1 MKKIMIFV
9 MIFVLIIFLLIYFF
23 YFFHT
28 TKKEENIVQLGVE
41 CEITDINRSDKTL
54 TIIGSDGG
62 REIIQQESKIDCKHL
77 EKDGKIVEFNS
88 SNQPK
93 IINFDDLKQSDRIKI
108 NVNEKELKN
117 NNEFLKV
124 KQIELLNKN

>member
-1 MKKIMIFV
+1 

-23 YFFHT
+23 YLFHT

-41 CEITDINRSDKTL
+41 CEIIDVNRSDKTL
-54 TIIGSDGG
+54 TIIGAEGG
-62 REIIQQESKIDCKHL
+62 RKIIQQESKIDCKDL

-93 IINFDDLKQSDRIKI
+93 IIKFDDLKQSDRIKI
-108 NVNEKELKN
+108 NIDEKQLQN

>member
-1 MKKIMIFV
+1 MKKII
-9 MIFVLIIFLLIYFF
+9 IIALIIFLLIYFF

-41 CEITDINRSDKTL
+41 CEIIDVNRFDKTL
-54 TIIGSDGG
+54 TIIGAEGG
-62 REIIQQESKIDCKHL
+62 RKIIQQESKIDCKHL

-88 SNQPK
+88 SNEPN
-93 IINFDDLKQSDRIKI
+93 IIKFDDLKQSDRIKI
-108 NVNEKELKN
+108 NVDEKELKN
-117 NNEFLKV
+117 NSEFLKV

>member
-1 MKKIMIFV
+1 MKKIMIFA
-9 MIFVLIIFLLIYFF
+9 LIICLLISPSCAR
-23 YFFHT
+23 
-28 TKKEENIVQLGVE
+28 KKDNLVQLGIE
-41 CEITDINRSDKTL
+41 CEITDVNKSEKIL
-54 TIIGSDGG
+54 TIIGAESG
-62 REIIQQESKIDCKHL
+62 RKIIQQESKIDCKDL

-93 IINFDDLKQSDRIKI
+93 IIKFDDLKQSDRIKI
-108 NVNEKELKN
+108 NIDEKQLQN

>member
-1 MKKIMIFV
+1 MKKII
-9 MIFVLIIFLLIYFF
+9 IFVLIIFLLIYFF

-88 SNQPK
+88 SNEPN
-93 IINFDDLKQSDRIKI
+93 IIKFDDLKQSDRIKI
-108 NVNEKELKN
+108 NVDEKELQN

>member
-9 MIFVLIIFLLIYFF
+9 LIFVLIICLLIFPSC
-23 YFFHT
+23 
-28 TKKEENIVQLGVE
+28 TKRKENIVQLGVE
-41 CEITDINRSDKTL
+41 CEITDVNRSDKTL
-54 TIIGSDGG
+54 TIIGSEGG
-62 REIIQQESKIDCKHL
+62 RKIIQQESKIDCKDL

-88 SNQPK
+88 SNEPK
-93 IINFDDLKQSDRIKI
+93 IIKFDDLKQSDRIKI
-108 NVNEKELKN
+108 NVDEKQLQN

>member
-9 MIFVLIIFLLIYFF
+9 LIICLLIYFF
-23 YFFHT
+23 YFIHT

-41 CEITDINRSDKTL
+41 CEIIDVNRTDKIL
-54 TIIGSDGG
+54 TIIGAEGG
-62 REIIQQESKIDCKHL
+62 RKIIQQESKIDCKHL

-93 IINFDDLKQSDRIKI
+93 IIKFDDLKQSDRIKI
-108 NVNEKELKN
+108 NVDEKELKN
-117 NNEFLKV
+117 DNKFLKI

>member
-1 MKKIMIFV
+1 MKKII
-9 MIFVLIIFLLIYFF
+9 IFVLIIFLLIYFF

-93 IINFDDLKQSDRIKI
+93 IIKFDDLKQSDRIKI
-108 NVNEKELKN
+108 NVDEKELKN

-124 KQIELLNKN
+124 KQIELVNKN

>member
-1 MKKIMIFV
+1 MKKIMIFA
-9 MIFVLIIFLLIYFF
+9 LIIFLLIYFF
-23 YFFHT
+23 YLFHT

-41 CEITDINRSDKTL
+41 CDITDVDRSDKTL
-54 TIIGSDGG
+54 TIIGAEGG
-62 REIIQQESKIDCKHL
+62 RKIIQQESKIDCKHL

-88 SNQPK
+88 SNEPN
-93 IINFDDLKQSDRIKI
+93 IIKFDDLKQSDRIKI
-108 NVNEKELKN
+108 NVDEKELQN

>member
-1 MKKIMIFV
+1 MIF
-9 MIFVLIIFLLIYFF
+9 ILIIFLLI

-28 TKKEENIVQLGVE
+28 TKKEENVVLLGVE
-41 CEITDINRSDKTL
+41 CDITDINTSDKIL
-54 TIIGSDGG
+54 TIIGADSG
-62 REIIQQESKIDCKHL
+62 RKIIQQESKIDCKHL

-88 SNQPK
+88 SNEPNILK
-93 IINFDDLKQSDRIKI
+93 FDDLKQSDRIKI
-108 NVNEKELKN
+108 NVDEKELKN

>member
-9 MIFVLIIFLLIYFF
+9 MIFILIIFLLI

-28 TKKEENIVQLGVE
+28 TKKEENVVLLGVE
-41 CEITDINRSDKTL
+41 CEITDVNRSDKTL
-54 TIIGSDGG
+54 TIIGADSG
-62 REIIQQESKIDCKHL
+62 RKIIQQESKIDCKDL

-88 SNQPK
+88 SNEPK
-93 IINFDDLKQSDRIKI
+93 IIKFDDLKQSDRIKI
-108 NVNEKELKN
+108 NVDEKGLKN

>member
-1 MKKIMIFV
+1 MKKII
-9 MIFVLIIFLLIYFF
+9 IFVLIIFLLIYFF
-23 YFFHT
+23 YLFHT

-41 CEITDINRSDKTL
+41 CEIIDVNRSDKTL
-54 TIIGSDGG
+54 TIIGVGSG

-88 SNQPK
+88 SNEPN
-93 IINFDDLKQSDRIKI
+93 IIKFDDLKQSDRIKI
-108 NVNEKELKN
+108 NVDEKELKN
-117 NNEFLKV
+117 NSEFLKV

>member
-1 MKKIMIFV
+1 MKKI

-23 YFFHT
+23 YLFHT

-41 CEITDINRSDKTL
+41 CEIIDVNRSDKTL
-54 TIIGSDGG
+54 TIIGAEGG
-62 REIIQQESKIDCKHL
+62 REIIQQESKIDCKDL
-77 EKDGKIVEFNS
+77 EKDGKIVKFNS
-88 SNQPK
+88 SNQPN
-93 IINFDDLKQSDRIKI
+93 IIKFDDLKQSDRIKI

>member
-1 MKKIMIFV
+1 MKKIMIFA
-9 MIFVLIIFLLIYFF
+9 LIIFLLIYFF
-23 YFFHT
+23 YLFHT

-41 CEITDINRSDKTL
+41 CDITDVDRSDKTL
-54 TIIGSDGG
+54 TIIGAEGG
-62 REIIQQESKIDCKHL
+62 RKIIQQESKIDCKHL

-88 SNQPK
+88 SNQPNILK
-93 IINFDDLKQSDRIKI
+93 FDDLKQSDRIKI
-108 NVNEKELKN
+108 NVDEKELQN